1 MIRRLWP
8 DRRGNLRGDGNL
20 LKRAMVE
27 NYNWG
32 WGRGRFRSGI
42 SNTEEKKYVPTKFTL
57 DSISHRWINFL
68 LGITLGEKII
78 SASGQFFR
86 AKKRDFI
93 HLFGA
98 DAILFFFFFSLE
110 IEDQI
115 ENNII
120 HRGRKRELTINN
132 NGRDAKLVSFS
143 KRE

>member
-1 MIRRLWP
+1 MEICWSVP
-8 DRRGNLRGDGNL
+8 WWKITIGDGEE
-20 LKRAMVE
+20 AA
-27 NYNWG
+27 
-32 WGRGRFRSGI
+32 SGQGFLTRRKK
-42 SNTEEKKYVPTKFTL
+42 NTFQPNSIL
-57 DSISHRWINFL
+57 DSIFHRWINFL

-78 SASGQFFR
+78 SAPEQFFR

-93 HLFGA
+93 HLFGV